1 MMKHALNIL
10 IFLFTT
16 TIFAQYPDTIY
27 STEETRKMAQ
37 EITSAYDAQLGL
49 TGRQWPIFEN
59 KIKDY
64 LELSQKVKD
73 TYEGRDELDALTELA
88 VKESLDMQDI
98 LTRIQYNLYKKIRQ
112 DIQPIKVVDIDE
124 VSKE

>member
-16 TIFAQYPDTIY
+16 TVFAQYPDTIY
-27 STEETRKMAQ
+27 SKEETRKMAQ

-73 TYEGRDELDALTELA
+73 TYEGRTDGCLNRIGH
-88 VKESLDMQDI
+88 KRI
-98 LTRIQYNLYKKIRQ
+98 LRHARYFN
-112 DIQPIKVVDIDE
+112 
-124 VSKE
+124 